1 MVSTYLVHQGFCA
14 TAEAF
19 ISQTDQSFEEEIA
32 SIKNRQ
38 SNYNLTSYKYFKKY
52 IINNLLIIVTEILK
66 LVSTG
71 RMGEAIEMTNKL
83 YPGLLETN
91 RNLLFK
97 LKCRQFVEM
106 VNGTDSEVASRSYE
120 NIEIQTTTRPSPKR
134 TLQSNR
140 SPTSVQTNGYR

>member
-1 MVSTYLVHQGFCA
+1 MKIFV
-14 TAEAF
+14 
-19 ISQTDQSFEEEIA
+19 
-32 SIKNRQ
+32 
-38 SNYNLTSYKYFKKY
+38 
-52 IINNLLIIVTEILK
+52 EILK

-83 YPGLLETN
+83 YPGLLDSN

-106 VNGTDSEVASRSYE
+106 VNGTDCDVVPNSHE
-120 NIEIQTTTRPSPKR
+120 NIEVQTTTRPSPKR

-140 SPTSVQTNGYR
+140 SPSSVQTNGYKSV

>member
-1 MVSTYLVHQGFCA
+1 MF
-14 TAEAF
+14 
-19 ISQTDQSFEEEIA
+19 
-32 SIKNRQ
+32 
-38 SNYNLTSYKYFKKY
+38 
-52 IINNLLIIVTEILK
+52 LIVIEILK

-83 YPGLLETN
+83 YPGLLESN

-106 VNGTDSEVASRSYE
+106 VNGTDSEVAPHE
-120 NIEIQTTTRPSPKR
+120 NIEIQTMTRPSPKR

-140 SPTSVQTNGYR
+140 SPTSVQTNGYE

>member
-1 MVSTYLVHQGFCA
+1 V
-14 TAEAF
+14 
-19 ISQTDQSFEEEIA
+19 
-32 SIKNRQ
+32 
-38 SNYNLTSYKYFKKY
+38 
-52 IINNLLIIVTEILK
+52 LIIYSEILK

-83 YPGLLETN
+83 YPGLLESN

-106 VNGTDSEVASRSYE
+106 VNGTDSEVTSHSRD
-120 NIEIQTTTRPSPKR
+120 NIEILTTRPSPKR

-140 SPTSVQTNGYR
+140 SPTSIQTNGYK

>member
-1 MVSTYLVHQGFCA
+1 MIIDV
-14 TAEAF
+14 
-19 ISQTDQSFEEEIA
+19 
-32 SIKNRQ
+32 
-38 SNYNLTSYKYFKKY
+38 LTIF
-52 IINNLLIIVTEILK
+52 VEILK

-83 YPGLLETN
+83 YPGLLESN

-106 VNGTDSEVASRSYE
+106 VNGTDSEVTPRSHD
-120 NIEIQTTTRPSPKR
+120 NIEIHTTTRPSPKR

-140 SPTSVQTNGYR
+140 SPTSIQTNGYE

>member
-38 SNYNLTSYKYFKKY
+38 SNYNLFKMCF
-52 IINNLLIIVTEILK
+52 ILMINLSIIVIEILK

-106 VNGTDSEVASRSYE
+106 VNGTDSEVASRSHE

-140 SPTSVQTNGYR
+140 SPTSVQTNGYG